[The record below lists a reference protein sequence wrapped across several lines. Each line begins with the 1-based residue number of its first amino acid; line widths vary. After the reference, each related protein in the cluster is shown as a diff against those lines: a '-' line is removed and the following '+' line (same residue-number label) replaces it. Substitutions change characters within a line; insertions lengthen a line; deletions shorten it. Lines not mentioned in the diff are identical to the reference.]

1 MLLVIDM
8 KTGGFHLT
16 TVRMAKRNLG
26 NIIWDKRVD
35 SLLFQPKDLM
45 MLIKRLLPGFMEELL
60 PSTHFLRVNDL
71 TGKTK
76 FT

>member
-16 TVRMAKRNLG
+16 TVRMAKRNFS
-26 NIIWDKRVD
+26 NIIWDKSVD

-60 PSTHFLRVNDL
+60 PSTYFLRLKDL
-71 TGKTK
+71 TKKTK